1 MHGIDGSFVTA
12 VLLSLLI
19 FFFGLKKNEIH
30 FFFLEDKTWGAIAE
44 LHINFTKTT
53 VLEFVGL
60 SSNVVKKKE
69 KTCGDQTGTK
79 KSPFILGN
87 NRMNDRICP
96 LGLLSIPFHRI
107 HLIPSG

>member
-30 FFFLEDKTWGAIAE
+30 FFFLEDKTWGPIAE